1 MCGIVGYLG
10 KNSALPVLIDGLRRL
25 EYRGYDSAGVALYL
39 ENDIQCVKAV
49 GKIKELEEKIGYYE
63 IKSPQPLFT
72 KEGNYKK
79 SPQPPFN
86 KGGSCLGIA
95 HTRWATH
102 GEPSED
108 NAHPHSDCS
117 GKIWIAHNGI
127 IENHKALKEKLEEKG
142 HKFKS
147 QTDTEVIAHL
157 IEDIYNNE
165 LEKLKSPQPLFNKEG
180 NNRKSPQPPFTKGG
194 NNNREGLL
202 TDSLIKALKMLK
214 GAYGIVLIHKD
225 YPDKIIAAKMGSP
238 LAIGLGDTE
247 TIIASDISAII
258 THTKQVIYLDDGEIA
273 EIDKNDLRI
282 FNIDNVKIEKEIEE
296 VNWDI
301 GEAEKKGFPYFMLK
315 EIFEQPESIMNSIR
329 GRVMEREGKVK
340 LGGFDSVSK
349 KLRDINRIIITACGT
364 AMHAGLVGE
373 YMLEEYAGIPTEVEY
388 ASEFR
393 YRQPIINKETA
404 LLAISQSGE
413 TADTLAAIREAK
425 EKNALTLGIVNVVGS
440 SIAREIDAGAYNHIG
455 PEISVASTKAFTS
468 QVAIMALITVYLGRQ
483 RQMSLVVGERIIK
496 ELLLIPEKIKNILG
510 RNDEIKKIAQKY
522 MNADNFFYLGRKYN
536 NPTAL
541 EGALKLKELSYIHA
555 EGIPSGEM
563 KHGSIALIDGNFPS
577 MFICPKDSVYEK
589 NISNMEEIKS
599 RGGRVIAIATEGDER
614 VKEIA
619 DDVIYIPKTLEMLTP
634 ILATVPLQLFAYHVS
649 ALKGLDVDKPR
660 NLAKSVTVE

>member
-1 MCGIVGYLG
+1 MG
-10 KNSALPVLIDGLRRL
+10 KNSALPVLIDGLKRL
-25 EYRGYDSAGVALYL
+25 EYRGYDSSGIALYL
-39 ENDIQCVKAV
+39 GDDIQCVKAV
-49 GKIKELEEKIGYYE
+49 GRIKELEEKIGGYGAASLLGAC
-63 IKSPQPLFT
+63 I
-72 KEGNYKK
+72 
-79 SPQPPFN
+79 
-86 KGGSCLGIA
+86 GIA

-102 GEPSED
+102 GEPNEN

-127 IENHKALKEKLEEKG
+127 IENYKELKKKLEENG
-142 HKFKS
+142 HKFRS
-147 QTDTEVIAHL
+147 ETDTEVIAHL
-157 IEDIYNNE
+157 IEDVYENE
-165 LEKLKSPQPLFNKEG
+165 LEKLKSSQPLFSKEGKNEKSPNPLYQGGIKNEKSTQPLFIKEG
-180 NNRKSPQPPFTKGG
+180 NNK
-194 NNNREGLL
+194 EGLL
-202 TDSLIKALKMLK
+202 VSSLIKVLKMLK

-238 LAIGLGDTE
+238 LTIGLGDAE

-273 EIDKNDLRI
+273 EIGKNDLRI
-282 FNIDNVKIEKEIEE
+282 FNIDNVKIKKEVEE
-296 VNWDI
+296 VDWDI
-301 GEAEKKGFPYFMLK
+301 GEAEKKGFPHFMLK

-329 GRVMEREGKVK
+329 GRIIEEEGKVK
-340 LGGFDSVSK
+340 LGGFESVSQ

-364 AMHAGLVGE
+364 AMHAGLAGE

-393 YRQPIINKETA
+393 YRKPLIDKNTA

-483 RQMSLVVGERIIK
+483 RQMSLVIGERIIK
-496 ELLLIPEKIKNILG
+496 ELLLIPEKIKKILS
-510 RNDEIKKIAQKY
+510 RNDEIKKIAEKY

-563 KHGSIALIDGNFPS
+563 KHGSIALIDKNFPS
-577 MFICPKDSVYEK
+577 MFICPQDSVYEK

-599 RGGRVIAIATEGDER
+599 RGGRIIAIATEGDGR
-614 VKEIA
+614 IKEIA

-634 ILATVPLQLFAYHVS
+634 ILSTIPLQLFAYYVS